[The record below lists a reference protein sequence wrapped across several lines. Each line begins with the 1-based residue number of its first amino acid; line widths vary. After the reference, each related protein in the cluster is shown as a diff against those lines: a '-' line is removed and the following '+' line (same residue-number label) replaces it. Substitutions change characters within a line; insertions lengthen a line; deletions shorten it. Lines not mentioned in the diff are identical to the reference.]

1 MIGRKR
7 LFRVT
12 AVLSVA
18 IATGQA
24 VESLRSSASV
34 AEDAREG
41 PVGLVAL
48 NEHLPSSASLY
59 PGGTGVL
66 PDLIGITPVTATS
79 GKPDVDGCA
88 PRISLAAAQG
98 AMVDIALVAPCHAGE
113 RIVIRHSGISF
124 TSAMGLDGRL
134 AMTIPALE
142 TEALVAAYFEGSAVA
157 LATVMVPDVPQQSRF
172 AFQAPFPVTFEL
184 RAEEGGTI
192 HVGGSGRMGR
202 TTSGRIITLG
212 SDAVAQPLLAQ
223 VYTFPGI
230 DLGSSKLSVEVRIT
244 DQTCSRSFVAE
255 TRISQGGAVTAQ
267 TLPFAV
273 PICGTSG
280 DILLLK
286 NLVPDPT
293 LAAPN

>member
-7 LFRVT
+7 LLRVT

-18 IATGQA
+18 VATGQT

-34 AEDAREG
+34 AEASG
-41 PVGLVAL
+41 AAPVGLLAL

-59 PGGTGVL
+59 PGGAAPL
-66 PDLIGITPVTATS
+66 PDLIGITSVAAS
-79 GKPDVDGCA
+79 SVKQSSDGCA
-88 PRISLAAAQG
+88 PVLSLAAAEG
-98 AMVDIALVAPCHAGE
+98 AMIDLSLDAPCHAGE

-134 AMTIPALE
+134 SLSLPALE
-142 TEALVAAYFEGSAVA
+142 SEALVAAYFEGSAIA
-157 LATVMVPDVPQQSRF
+157 LATVMVPEVAEKSRF

-184 RAEEGGTI
+184 RAEEGDTI
-192 HVGGSGRMGR
+192 HVGGSSISGRAA
-202 TTSGRIITLG
+202 SGRIVTLG
-212 SDAVAQPLLAQ
+212 SEAVAQPLLAQ
-223 VYTFPGI
+223 VYTYPGI
-230 DLGSSKLSVEVRIT
+230 DLGSSEVSVEVRIT

>member
-1 MIGRKR
+1 MLGRKR
-7 LFRVT
+7 LLRVT

-24 VESLRSSASV
+24 VESLRSSAPV
-34 AEDAREG
+34 AEASG
-41 PVGLVAL
+41 AAPVGLLAL

-59 PGGTGVL
+59 PAGTDPL
-66 PDLIGITPVTATS
+66 PDLVGITPVTATS
-79 GKPDVDGCA
+79 VKPDTDACA
-88 PRISLAAAQG
+88 PELSLTAADG
-98 AMVDIALVAPCHAGE
+98 AMVDLTLLAPCHAGQ

-124 TSAMGLDGRL
+124 TGLMGLDGRL
-134 AMTIPALE
+134 SLSLPALE

-157 LATVMVPDVPQQSRF
+157 LATVMVPDVAQQSRF
-172 AFQAPFPVTFEL
+172 AFQAPFPVTFQL
-184 RAEEGGTI
+184 RAEEGDTI
-192 HVGGSGRMGR
+192 HVGGSGASGHAV
-202 TTSGRIITLG
+202 SGRIVTLG
-212 SDAVAQPLLAQ
+212 SEAVAQPLLAQ

-244 DQTCSRSFVAE
+244 DQVCSRSFVAE
-255 TRISQGGAVTAQ
+255 ARVSQGGAVTAQ
-267 TLPFAV
+267 SLPFAV